1 MPRIVITRTR
11 LENSQYPSLTI
22 SWTEDMDGNGWT
34 GVAKIWLDGNTLDN
48 SPSHTV
54 SVGQGTPLG
63 SVHVMVDEASH
74 GAWSFNSFEG
84 VGITERDLQW
94 AGLYAVEAIKR
105 KSYLL
110 ATVVADN

>member
-1 MPRIVITRTR
+1 
-11 LENSQYPSLTI
+11 
-22 SWTEDMDGNGWT
+22 
-34 GVAKIWLDGNTLDN
+34 
-48 SPSHTV
+48 
-54 SVGQGTPLG
+54 
-63 SVHVMVDEASH
+63 MVDEASH